1 MKFKDSIIIHGSCR
15 LFCFERNLFFA
26 CIYFKKNVLLLLLSF
41 FTEIYHN
48 FLQIHFFFGIEFATT
63 TSRQRSIIWLYQ
75 QELHQDFL
83 VYYNYLHNTYTY
95 FNDIS
100 FSIWFSL
107 KVNSFQ
113 WSVLMDVLHIAEFS
127 VPKCEIFCR
136 WISYK
141 LFANFQIFSD
151 TSCENIIVFLTET
164 LSVCVYCVSYYSHA
178 LLKVLI
184 LKPPLKLPC
193 RT

>member
-1 MKFKDSIIIHGSCR
+1 MILVSLENVKKYSHVVARG
-15 LFCFERNLFFA
+15 LWGKQ
-26 CIYFKKNVLLLLLSF
+26 CICPAKRRPKLWKSHIVS
-41 FTEIYHN
+41 
-48 FLQIHFFFGIEFATT
+48 
-63 TSRQRSIIWLYQ
+63 
-75 QELHQDFL
+75 
-83 VYYNYLHNTYTY
+83 YLHNAYTY

-141 LFANFQIFSD
+141 PDTALCANFQIFSD
-151 TSCENIIVFLTET
+151 TSCENINVFLTET